1 MGAIRARGLQ
11 APYLLTVIFPQSI
24 LGWALLD
31 EQNCKMRLRGWAA
44 GRVLP
49 GWGDSEVLGLGRG
62 QVRVHGIH
70 EISLEMIASQLPAP
84 SRE

>member
-1 MGAIRARGLQ
+1 
-11 APYLLTVIFPQSI
+11 
-24 LGWALLD
+24 
-31 EQNCKMRLRGWAA
+31 MRLRGWAA

-49 GWGDSEVLGLGRG
+49 RWGDSEVLGLGQG